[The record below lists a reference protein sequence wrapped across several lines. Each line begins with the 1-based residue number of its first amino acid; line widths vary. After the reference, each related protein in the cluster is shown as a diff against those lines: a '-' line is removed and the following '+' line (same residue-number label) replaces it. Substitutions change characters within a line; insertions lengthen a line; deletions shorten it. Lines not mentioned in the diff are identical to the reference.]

1 MKLSQRS
8 ARVFQ
13 NLNAC
18 IDASTDSEKGF
29 AVAAADVR
37 DPALKSL
44 FERYASERAEHVR
57 ALQAAVERM
66 GVVPVNGGTVR
77 GTLHRGWMETKRVVR
92 GPADRFVL
100 EECERG
106 ERQALATYD
115 DAFVECPLDDLPPRV
130 RALLIDQRAHIATAH
145 AELEKR
151 LADA

>member
-1 MKLSQRS
+1 MKLTQRA
-8 ARVFQ
+8 ARVFR

-44 FERYASERAEHVR
+44 FGYYASQRAEHVR
-57 ALQAAVERM
+57 ELQAAVERM
-66 GVVPVNGGTVR
+66 GVVPVNGGSMR
-77 GTLHRGWMETKRVVR
+77 GTLHRGWMETKQVVR
-92 GPADRFVL
+92 GPEDRLVL

-106 ERQALATYD
+106 ERKALEIYD
-115 DAFVECPLDDLPPRV
+115 DAFVECPLDELPPFV

-151 LADA
+151 LAIA